1 MATDQEAQA
10 STAGTRVVIGKD
22 SAAQGASS
30 SDGSRGL
37 ARITVQRQV
46 EWADT
51 DAAGH
56 HHFSAPLRWVEQ
68 AESLLYDRL
77 GIVEHIAASIPR
89 VHFEIDYLARLKYR
103 DLYELSLV
111 VERIGRSSLTYRF
124 EIRDSGGMMA
134 AHGSLVVVLTR
145 RSDRKACPWPQQIR
159 HILAQAGDQ
168 SQ

>member
-1 MATDQEAQA
+1 MATDQETEA
-10 STAGTRVVIGKD
+10 STGRRTVTVPD
-22 SAAQGASS
+22 SAAHGNSS
-30 SDGSRGL
+30 SDGSGGL
-37 ARITVQRQV
+37 ARITVQRRV

-77 GIVEHIAASIPR
+77 GIVDLIAASVPR

-103 DLYELSLV
+103 DLYELTLV
-111 VERIGRSSLTYRF
+111 VERLGRSSLTYRF
-124 EIRDSGGMMA
+124 EIKDSGGIMA

-159 HILAQAGDQ
+159 CILAHAGDQ